1 MNSVGEIL
9 RSEREKKGLSIK
21 DVELAT
27 SIRALYIQSIEQ
39 GDFQVVPGEV
49 YLKGFIRNYAN
60 YLGLN
65 GQEMVNLYRQGQNPD
80 VSKEE
85 ASPAVKGASAER
97 QDVSGEKTEST
108 GILKWLVILLL
119 VIGVGGAAAWW
130 FIGGT
135 REPDATPPMADKQ
148 PVSPAPAPAV
158 PSKQPAPPAPAPV
171 VQAKP
176 VSVTAK
182 FIEASWIS
190 VIIDGKNSFEGIPQ
204 AGESMTWDGQQ
215 TIVIKLGNA
224 GGVDWVYNGQVM
236 GKLGNKGE
244 VVTKTFN
251 AKQ

>member
-21 DVELAT
+21 DVESAT

-39 GDFQVVPGEV
+39 GEFQVIPGEV

-65 GQEMVNLYRQGQNPD
+65 GQEMVNLYRQEQNPA
-80 VSKEE
+80 VSQE
-85 ASPAVKGASAER
+85 ASAETKGVSAEPS
-97 QDVSGEKTEST
+97 DTSGEKTEST
-108 GILKWLVILLL
+108 GILKWVIILFLA
-119 VIGVGGAAAWW
+119 IGASGAAWW

-135 REPDATPPMADKQ
+135 QEPEATPPPVNKQ
-148 PVSPAPAPAV
+148 QQAAPAPAPV
-158 PSKQPAPPAPAPV
+158 PVTPPTQQAPPAPA

-182 FIEASWIS
+182 FTEASWIS
-190 VIIDGKNSFEGIPQ
+190 VTIDGKNSFEGIPQ
-204 AGESMTWDGQQ
+204 AGESMTWDAQKS
-215 TIVIKLGNA
+215 IAVKLGNA
-224 GGVDWVYNGQVM
+224 GGVDWVYNGQAV

-244 VVTKTFN
+244 VVTKIFN